1 MTLISPGDCTLQCGM
16 WLSNRDSEFT
26 KWQHP
31 AMWYVALG
39 WHMPLNSPKRLPYW
53 NSTSGFDFDHID
65 AVDMSFC
72 TSPRNFYLNR
82 TTLGWKNDVMS
93 IFKMAD
99 LSHLGF
105 WGFCNRHHSSK
116 LLSFWENRVI
126 LHFGDRQTDTQT
138 NIWTAPMHVSRS
150 SRERRLNKLYW
161 KYRKAVKVNN
171 SPRTAYGQQ
180 SCDHGQFERIWQFWQ
195 IFSTVLISVC
205 ESTSVCNDW
214 TLFLE

>member
-1 MTLISPGDCTLQCGM
+1 M
-16 WLSNRDSEFT
+16 EFLY
-26 KWQHP
+26 P
-31 AMWYVALG
+31 AMWYVALE
-39 WHMPLNSPKRLPYW
+39 WHAIEFAQTSAILEFYILVSI
-53 NSTSGFDFDHID
+53 ST
-65 AVDMSFC
+65 
-72 TSPRNFYLNR
+72 TSPQSICHSAPVCEILSKSAE
-82 TTLGWKNDVMS
+82 KNDVMS